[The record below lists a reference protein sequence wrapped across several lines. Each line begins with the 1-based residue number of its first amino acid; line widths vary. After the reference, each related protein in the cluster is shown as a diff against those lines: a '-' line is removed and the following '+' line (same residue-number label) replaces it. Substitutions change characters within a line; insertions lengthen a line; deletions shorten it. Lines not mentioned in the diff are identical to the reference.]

1 MDKRSVVW
9 EHFEPVLKDG
19 IVVKGKCIYYATSV
33 GAEFKKYG
41 TSSMRNHV
49 LNCSKNPTDKS
60 SRQQLLTFEP
70 APNASAAASE
80 SNIGVM
86 GT

>member
-1 MDKRSVVW
+1 MDKRSAVW

-33 GAEFKKYG
+33 GAESKKHES
-41 TSSMRNHV
+41 SSMRNHV

-60 SRQQLLTFEP
+60 SRQ
-70 APNASAAASE
+70 
-80 SNIGVM
+80 
-86 GT
+86 